1 MCGVESLGISLDSLG
16 LYSVVLTQLS
26 VSVCLS
32 LCWGAVASFKAAK
45 ASAKWEDDENWSKE
59 TDYF

>member
-1 MCGVESLGISLDSLG
+1 VCCGN
-16 LYSVVLTQLS
+16 
-26 VSVCLS
+26 
-32 LCWGAVASFKAAK
+32 AAASFKAAK

>member
-1 MCGVESLGISLDSLG
+1 MPVYLMFDIEF
-16 LYSVVLTQLS
+16 LTR
-26 VSVCLS
+26 LS
-32 LCWGAVASFKAAK
+32 LFSVLWCYIASFKAAK